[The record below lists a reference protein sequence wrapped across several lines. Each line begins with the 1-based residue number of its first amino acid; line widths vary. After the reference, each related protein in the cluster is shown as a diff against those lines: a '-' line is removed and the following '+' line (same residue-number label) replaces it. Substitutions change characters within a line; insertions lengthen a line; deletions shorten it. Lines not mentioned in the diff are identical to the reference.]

1 MEAALPHDS
10 SATVCPSR
18 RWRQGANHPACRSFA
33 GCSREADFKLK
44 RSGIAAGV
52 RLFGIVDVRDLDRQ
66 LDTARASSAADPG
79 LALADDDNSRR
90 AIAREPDLG
99 SWRHRLQRRV
109 APEADKAP
117 YARGG
122 RIAVASTSIR

>member
-1 MEAALPHDS
+1 MTPPPQCVHLGVGVGGQTNRLAAHSRDAVAKRTPNS
-10 SATVCPSR
+10 S
-18 RWRQGANHPACRSFA
+18 G
-33 GCSREADFKLK
+33 
-44 RSGIAAGV
+44 SGIAAGV
-52 RLFGIVDVRDLDRQ
+52 RLFGIVDVRDPDRQ
-66 LDTARASSAADPG
+66 LDTARASSPADPG

-99 SWRHRLQRRV
+99 SWRPRLQRRV
-109 APEADKAP
+109 APEADEAP